1 MHSANTINALIFLLS
16 DQDQRIAR
24 QIHHQIM
31 NMGTELLPFLRH
43 ARERMPLAPGQ
54 SQGHAL
60 TRDCRDHLLAQ
71 RLHAVIADLV
81 HVDIEQQWVTLL
93 TPSPQ
98 DVDLEIGAF
107 LIAQAGDPHADMAPW
122 RQCLDDMAAALTHL
136 VAPSHN
142 PRHNALAIN
151 EYLFQTLQFRGNT
164 RDYYDPDNSF
174 LHRVLA
180 RRVGIPISLS
190 VLYLLLSQRLNV
202 PVIGVGVPG
211 HFLVRLQTEPLFID
225 CFNRGKLLTERDCA
239 QVFRNS
245 GVAFDHRHVV
255 PCSPLVA
262 RGARGMH
269 DRILARMLR
278 NLIAIC
284 DNRHET
290 VERQRWNRLL
300 TLLQHRE
307 LPSHSP

>member
-1 MHSANTINALIFLLS
+1 MMQAPSPPPTPLAKARGMHSANTINALIFLLS

-31 NMGTELLPFLRH
+31 NMGPEALPFLRH
-43 ARERMPLAPGQ
+43 ARERIPLG
-54 SQGHAL
+54 L
-60 TRDCRDHLLAQ
+60 TRGCRDHLLAQ

-81 HVDIEQQWVTLL
+81 HADIEQQWITLL
-93 TPSPQ
+93 APSPQ

-122 RQCLDDMAAALTHL
+122 RQCLDDMAATLTHL
-136 VAPSHN
+136 VAPSHS
-142 PRHNALAIN
+142 PRHNVLAIN

-239 QVFRNS
+239 RVFRNS

-255 PCSPLVA
+255 PCS
-262 RGARGMH
+262 H

-290 VERQRWNRLL
+290 AERQRWNRLL